1 MLLCAVILLAGIVI
15 EPLFNTGSSR
25 GGKLVLCLIAS
36 IVLMTI
42 DYRFAHL
49 DTTRTVLTTTLYP
62 LQCLVDLPSR
72 TYRWARRRWLNA
84 LP

>member
-1 MLLCAVILLAGIVI
+1 MVVCAVILLAGIVI
-15 EPLFNTGSSR
+15 KPLFNASPSR
-25 GGKLVLCLIAS
+25 GGKLVLCLIAL

-49 DTTRTVLTTTLYP
+49 DTTRTVLTTILYP
-62 LQCLVDLPSR
+62 LQCLVDPPSR

>member
-1 MLLCAVILLAGIVI
+1 M
-15 EPLFNTGSSR
+15 
-25 GGKLVLCLIAS
+25 CLIAS

-42 DYRFAHL
+42 DYHFAHL

-62 LQCLVDLPSR
+62 LQSLVDLPSR
-72 TYRWARRRWLNA
+72 TYRWARRLWLKA

>member
-1 MLLCAVILLAGIVI
+1 VRRDFASVDRHRAAVQYRLIK
-15 EPLFNTGSSR
+15 R
-25 GGKLVLCLIAS
+25 GKLVLCLIAS

-62 LQCLVDLPSR
+62 LQSLVDLPSR